1 MQTPDNIN
9 LTVMATIGVAY
20 MQRHED
26 PALRIMQLETI
37 VAALSALLQCVGRPP
52 FMNSIFHLWSGL
64 THSLVI
70 FEHMLFPEQEI
81 QTNTARALPQ
91 AITVDSYTKAD
102 AAGRQFLLDDG
113 SGNFCRA
120 MTGRLENV

>member
-81 QTNTARALPQ
+81 QTPPARALPQ
-91 AITVDSYTKAD
+91 ANSPLTAIQK
-102 AAGRQFLLDDG
+102 L
-113 SGNFCRA
+113 
-120 MTGRLENV
+120 MRLEGSFFWMMDQEVFAGP